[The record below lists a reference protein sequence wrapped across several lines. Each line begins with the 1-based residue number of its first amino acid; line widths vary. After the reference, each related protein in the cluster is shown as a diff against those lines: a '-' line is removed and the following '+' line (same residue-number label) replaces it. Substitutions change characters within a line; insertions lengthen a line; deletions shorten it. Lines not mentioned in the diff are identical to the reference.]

1 MKTAQQMKDAWVASS
16 GKATANYSA
25 GVQATQKDQAGLAVA
40 AIPRMVAGFN
50 DAANSGRIAAGL
62 QRGGTAYWK
71 SQTEAKKTNYGS
83 GFTAGGDNFGAAAQ
97 KLIPAL
103 QQGVAGLPPRGDIE
117 QNFQR
122 SRALGLYLHSLKG
135 TLGAR

>member
-1 MKTAQQMKDAWVASS
+1 MKTAQQMRDAWVASS
-16 GKATANYSA
+16 GKATTNYNE
-25 GVQATQKDQAGLAVA
+25 GVQSTQKDQAQLAVN

-50 DAANSGRIAAGL
+50 DAANSGRIAAGFT
-62 QRGGTAYWK
+62 RGGTPYWK
-71 SQTEAKKTNYGS
+71 QRTQQKSGNYSS
-83 GFTAGGDNFGAAAQ
+83 GFSSGGDNFGAAAQ

-103 QQGVAGLPPRGDIE
+103 QNGVAQLPPRGDIE